1 VARGEGL
8 AGGAAEGG
16 ADLAESRSVSG
27 NVGGTVSGTAY
38 DAVGGGARPWT
49 PLALT
54 LGLHLLLVLAWL
66 GGARGDLRREPPPR
80 VSVFVPVQ
88 PLSPPRRLVPEE
100 APAPERVRPPVLAAP
115 ALPSVGLSD
124 IAVQAPAP
132 PQSPDAGLANPP
144 QEPAHNQAEQEGARS
159 SPGDL
164 LASSKAMAGRVD
176 RELRKGASPITAEPE
191 RKWERFAEAFAAA
204 RAGAERTVT
213 LDSYTSPDGVV
224 TYRKTVG
231 DRVACYRSGSVGGLV
246 TGFGS
251 ADGQGAGSTNCPSG
265 VRWTRH

>member
-1 VARGEGL
+1 MARGEGRTGGT
-8 AGGAAEGG
+8 AYSEADGAAEG
-16 ADLAESRSVSG
+16 APY
-27 NVGGTVSGTAY
+27 GT
-38 DAVGGGARPWT
+38 ARPWT

-66 GGARGDLRREPPPR
+66 GGTRGELRREPPPR

-88 PLSPPRRLVPEE
+88 APSPRRQAVPEE
-100 APAPERVRPPVLAAP
+100 APAPERVGRPLLAAP
-115 ALPSVGLSD
+115 ALPTVGLPD
-124 IAVQAPAP
+124 ITVQGRAAPA
-132 PQSPDAGLANPP
+132 QSVDAGLATPP
-144 QEPAHNQAEQEGARS
+144 QEPAQNQTQQEGAAPL
-159 SPGDL
+159 PGDL

-191 RKWERFAEAFAAA
+191 HKWERFAAAFAAA
-204 RAGAERTVT
+204 RTGADRTVT

-251 ADGQGAGSTNCPSG
+251 ADGQGAGSTSCPSG

>member
-1 VARGEGL
+1 MARGDGR
-8 AGGAAEGG
+8 ARGG
-16 ADLAESRSVSG
+16 ADAAESG
-27 NVGGTVSGTAY
+27 TGTGTGTVASTAY
-38 DAVGGGARPWT
+38 GAAYGKARPWT

-66 GGARGDLRREPPPR
+66 GAARGDLRREPPPR
-80 VSVFVPVQ
+80 VSMFVPVQ
-88 PLSPPRRLVPEE
+88 PLSPARRPVPEE

-115 ALPSVGLSD
+115 VLPSVGPSD
-124 IAVQAPAP
+124 VTVQAPAAAS
-132 PQSPDAGLANPP
+132 QSPDADLADPP
-144 QEPAHNQAEQEGARS
+144 QEPAHDQAQQAGTPRT
-159 SPGDL
+159 PGDL

-204 RAGAERTVT
+204 RTGADRTVT

-231 DRVACYRSGSVGGLV
+231 NRVACYRSGSVGGLV
-246 TGFGS
+246 TGFGP
-251 ADGQGAGSTNCPSG
+251 ADGQGAGSTSCPSG